1 MEVINRAK
9 SNTKKISIQSSFE
22 CDSVAIDSVLG
33 LCVHGNAQLRAD
45 SAETLKPSQLAS
57 RASPVYAPMEVVPKS
72 NSRRVGTVRDN
83 DLQWELGSDLKRERL
98 FRLLD
103 RQQAWYDAEHQAAA
117 AAEQLL
123 SLCEHHQQQWLPSPQ
138 NQPIQ

>member
-9 SNTKKISIQSSFE
+9 SIEKMTRIQSSFE
-22 CDSVAIDSVLG
+22 CESAAIDTVLG
-33 LCVHGNAQLRAD
+33 LCVLGNAQLRAD
-45 SAETLKPSQLAS
+45 SAETLKPSQLTS
-57 RASPVYAPMEVVPKS
+57 RDSQVYAPMEVVPKV
-72 NSRRVGTVRDN
+72 NNRHNGTVQAN
-83 DLQWELGSDLKRERL
+83 ELQWELGSDLKRERL

-138 NQPIQ
+138 NQPVQ

>member
-9 SNTKKISIQSSFE
+9 SIEKMTRIQSSFE
-22 CDSVAIDSVLG
+22 CESAAIDTVLG
-33 LCVHGNAQLRAD
+33 LCVLGNAQLRAD
-45 SAETLKPSQLAS
+45 SAETLKPSQLTS
-57 RASPVYAPMEVVPKS
+57 RDSQVYAPMEVVPKV
-72 NSRRVGTVRDN
+72 NNRHNGTVQAN

-138 NQPIQ
+138 NQPVQ